1 MSNMI
6 GRLTAA
12 FMIIC
17 GGVLGLF
24 FGVISFLSTSLMA
37 NTLGYGYVNVWQYA
51 SLFGKYGMIGYPGL
65 GVVLYQIMVF
75 WSVLSLAGAIVA
87 MCGGISVA
95 RSLSLKAILLS
106 VLGGILL
113 LLTFSWVPAFIVIA
127 GSLVLVFCNV

>member
-1 MSNMI
+1 MSEMI
-6 GRLTAA
+6 VRWTAA

-51 SLFGKYGMIGYPGL
+51 SLLGKYGMIGYPGL
-65 GVVLYQIMVF
+65 GVALYQIMVF
-75 WSVLSLAGAIVA
+75 WSVLSLAGAILA
-87 MCGGISVA
+87 TCGGISVA
-95 RSLSLKAILLS
+95 RSLSQKATFLS

-113 LLTFSWVPAFIVIA
+113 LLTFSWLPAFIVIA
-127 GSLVLVFCNV
+127 GSLVLVLCNV

>member
-1 MSNMI
+1 
-6 GRLTAA
+6 
-12 FMIIC
+12 
-17 GGVLGLF
+17 
-24 FGVISFLSTSLMA
+24 MA
-37 NTLGYGYVNVWQYA
+37 TTLGYGYVNVWQYA
-51 SLFGKYGMIGYPGL
+51 SLLGKYGMIGYPGL
-65 GVVLYQIMVF
+65 GVALYQIMVF

-87 MCGGISVA
+87 TCAGISVA